1 MLTFRVGNLGVGGS
15 RCYDRVNAW
24 FERYDEGYAGAA
36 EVFGVWRSEDVVAKG
51 QITAG
56 GVHGSGVLI
65 GRGVRFRNAEVV
77 GRPVDSGDGGF
88 WGALP
93 DFSGSSDA
101 DAMMWVEVV
110 RRLSC

>member
-1 MLTFRVGNLGVGGS
+1 MLAFCVSDLGFGGS

-24 FERYDEGYAGAA
+24 VERNDEVYAGSE
-36 EVFGVWRSEDVVAKG
+36 EVLGIRRSEDVVAEG
-51 QITAG
+51 RIPAG

-65 GRGVRFRNAEVV
+65 EWGVRFGNAEVV
-77 GRPVDSGDGGF
+77 GCPVDSGDGGV
-88 WGALP
+88 WEALP

-101 DAMMWVEVV
+101 DAMMWAEVV